1 MKKFPLHPGTIPW
14 PAILIGTSGWHYDSR
29 RGPFFSEGSADQEPA
44 AILGQPVSNRRTQW
58 RVLSDADAGSGQK
71 RSEAGGSR
79 QGMIS
84 CLHGRHP
91 NSSPAGKD
99 CQRTTSRSACRTI
112 TMRRHRGNAPPISSI
127 CGGMGRAAV
136 TGGHYRPDV
145 LADWAR
151 RISSWKMQGSDV
163 FVYLD
168 NDQKSAAPADA
179 LKLRQLLVS

>member
-1 MKKFPLHPGTIPW
+1 
-14 PAILIGTSGWHYDSR
+14 
-29 RGPFFSEGSADQEPA
+29 
-44 AILGQPVSNRRTQW
+44 
-58 RVLSDADAGSGQK
+58 
-71 RSEAGGSR
+71 
-79 QGMIS
+79 MIS

-99 CQRTTSRSACRTI
+99 CQRNYISLCLSDHHDAPAPWKRTADFVYLRGHGPGSRYR
-112 TMRRHRGNAPPISSI
+112 
-127 CGGMGRAAV
+127 
-136 TGGHYRPDV
+136 GHYRPDV

-151 RISSWKMQGSDV
+151 RISSWKKQGSDV